1 METAINHDYINSYA
15 EAYTNR
21 IVDRYFS
28 ENSII
33 DGENILSITEFRQI
47 NLFIVKNIMVKWEME
62 AKKLRSPFFDYT
74 SQEVQNALQDFMNVL
89 SKNISIEQKVFKPLL
104 KMAVNEVLIL
114 IFSPYDFFRK
124 ELLNI
129 GTPVSLDELEK
140 RKKFI
145 KINSELYHAYV
156 QKIEM
161 AGVDNMQIKEAKEY
175 FDEVCEEINFSPE
188 EPDEYI
194 SLFSNEIQ
202 FDLKK
207 VYAEVADESDKMK
220 DDSEKKDDETEK
232 KEDTG
237 EKIEDETDQNA
248 DPGIDPGIDQ
258 GSNPGEEKVPIH
270 EKYFQKKAT
279 LVDEL
284 KKEPASTV
292 LDFHQK
298 QKIDSIKK
306 NISIQQR
313 FRFVRELFSEND
325 ELFSEII
332 EYLDNCSSI
341 EEANSYLNE
350 KFLANGQ
357 WNNENDSV
365 IEFLSVVSKKFPD

>member
-47 NLFIVKNIMVKWEME
+47 NLFVVKNIMVKWQAE
-62 AKKLRSPFFDYT
+62 AKKVRSPFFNYN
-74 SQEVQNALQDFMNVL
+74 SPEVQNALQDFMNVL
-89 SKNISIEQKVFKPLL
+89 SKNISIEQKVFTPLL
-104 KMAVNEVLIL
+104 KMAITDVLIL
-114 IFSPYDFFRK
+114 IFSPYDFFSN

-129 GTPVSLDELEK
+129 GTPVTLAELEK

-145 KINSELYHAYV
+145 KINSELYNTYV
-156 QKIEM
+156 QKIEET
-161 AGVDNMQIKEAKEY
+161 GSDDMQIKEAKQY
-175 FDEVCEEINFSPE
+175 FDQVCEDINFSPE

-194 SLFSNEIQ
+194 SLFSKELQ
-202 FDLKK
+202 FELKK
-207 VYAEVADESDKMK
+207 VYAEVENESAR
-220 DDSEKKDDETEK
+220 E
-232 KEDTG
+232 
-237 EKIEDETDQNA
+237 EDETKAVTD
-248 DPGIDPGIDQ
+248 
-258 GSNPGEEKVPIH
+258 SGEEKVPIH
-270 EKYFQKKAT
+270 EKYFQQKAT

-325 ELFSEII
+325 ELFTEVI
-332 EYLDNCSSI
+332 EFLDNCGSN
-341 EEANSYLNE
+341 EEATSYINE
-350 KFLANGQ
+350 KFLNNGQ
-357 WNNENDSV
+357 WNNEDEAV
-365 IEFLSVVSKKFPD
+365 EEFLSVVNKKFPD

>member
-15 EAYTNR
+15 ESYTNR

-28 ENSII
+28 ENSVI

-47 NLFIVKNIMVKWEME
+47 NLFVVKNIMVKWQME
-62 AKKLRSPFFDYT
+62 AKKIRSPFFDYN
-74 SQEVQNALQDFMNVL
+74 SPEVQNALQDFMNVL
-89 SKNISIEQKVFKPLL
+89 SKNISVEQKVFKPLL
-104 KMAVNEVLIL
+104 KMAVNDVLIL
-114 IFSPYDFFRK
+114 IFSPYDFFRN

-129 GTPVSLDELEK
+129 GTPVNLVELEK

-145 KINSELYHAYV
+145 KINSELYNAYV
-156 QKIEM
+156 QKIEES
-161 AGVDNMQIKEAKEY
+161 GVDNMQIKEAKQY
-175 FDEVCEEINFSPE
+175 FDEVCEE
-188 EPDEYI
+188 
-194 SLFSNEIQ
+194 
-202 FDLKK
+202 K
-207 VYAEVADESDKMK
+207 VYAEVENEPDQEENETGPKG
-220 DDSEKKDDETEK
+220 DSGMDSGT
-232 KEDTG
+232 
-237 EKIEDETDQNA
+237 
-248 DPGIDPGIDQ
+248 DPGG
-258 GSNPGEEKVPIH
+258 EKVPIH

-325 ELFSEII
+325 ELFSEVI

-341 EEANSYLNE
+341 EEANSYINE
-350 KFLANGQ
+350 KFLDNGQ
-357 WNNENDSV
+357 WNNEDESV
-365 IEFLSVVSKKFPD
+365 TEFLSVVGKKFPD

>member
-1 METAINHDYINSYA
+1 METTINHDYINSYA

-47 NLFIVKNIMVKWEME
+47 NLFVIKNIMVKWQLET
-62 AKKLRSPFFDYT
+62 KKIRSPFFDYN
-74 SQEVQNALQDFMNVL
+74 SPEVLNALQDFMNVL

-104 KMAVNEVLIL
+104 KMAITEVLIL
-114 IFSPYDFFRK
+114 IFSPYDFFSN

-129 GTPVSLDELEK
+129 GTPVTLSELEK

-145 KINSELYHAYV
+145 KINAELYNAYV
-156 QKIEM
+156 QKIELS
-161 AGVDNMQIKEAKEY
+161 GSDNMQIKEAKQF
-175 FDEVCEEINFSPE
+175 FDQVCEDINFSPE

-194 SLFSNEIQ
+194 SLFSKEIQ
-202 FDLKK
+202 FELKK
-207 VYAEVADESDKMK
+207 VYAEVENESSM
-220 DDSEKKDDETEK
+220 E
-232 KEDTG
+232 KEDDQVA
-237 EKIEDETDQNA
+237 ED
-248 DPGIDPGIDQ
+248 PK
-258 GSNPGEEKVPIH
+258 EEKMPIH
-270 EKYFQKKAT
+270 EKYYQQKAT

-325 ELFSEII
+325 ELFTEVI
-332 EYLDNCSSI
+332 EFLDNCSSND
-341 EEANSYLNE
+341 EANSYLKD
-350 KFLANGQ
+350 KFLIDGQ
-357 WNNENDSV
+357 WNNEDEV
-365 IEFLSVVSKKFPD
+365 VVEFISVVSKKFPD

>member
-33 DGENILSITEFRQI
+33 DGENILSITEFKQI
-47 NLFIVKNIMVKWEME
+47 NLFVIKNIMVKWQQE
-62 AKKLRSPFFDYT
+62 AKKIRSPFFNY
-74 SQEVQNALQDFMNVL
+74 SNPEVQNALQDFMNVL
-89 SKNISIEQKVFKPLL
+89 SKNISLEQKVFKPLL
-104 KMAVNEVLIL
+104 KMAINDVLIL
-114 IFSPYDFFRK
+114 IFSPYDFFSN

-129 GTPVSLDELEK
+129 GTPVTLAELEK

-145 KINSELYHAYV
+145 KINSELYNAYV
-156 QKIEM
+156 QRIEESDS
-161 AGVDNMQIKEAKEY
+161 DNMQIKEAKQF
-175 FDEVCEEINFSPE
+175 FDQVCEDINFSPE

-194 SLFSNEIQ
+194 SLFSKEIQ
-202 FDLKK
+202 FELKK
-207 VYAEVADESDKMK
+207 VYAEVDNGSASEEAETKVVEES
-220 DDSEKKDDETEK
+220 
-232 KEDTG
+232 
-237 EKIEDETDQNA
+237 
-248 DPGIDPGIDQ
+248 
-258 GSNPGEEKVPIH
+258 GEEKMPIY
-270 EKYFQKKAT
+270 EKYYQQKAT

-313 FRFVRELFSEND
+313 FRFVRKLFSEND
-325 ELFSEII
+325 ELFTEVI
-332 EYLDNCSSI
+332 EFLDNCSSND
-341 EEANSYLNE
+341 EANSYLDE
-350 KFLANGQ
+350 KFLNNGQ
-357 WNNENDSV
+357 WNNEDEAV
-365 IEFLSVVSKKFPD
+365 LEFISVVNKKFPD

>member
-33 DGENILSITEFRQI
+33 DGENILSITEFKQI
-47 NLFIVKNIMVKWEME
+47 NLFVIKNIMVKWQQE
-62 AKKLRSPFFDYT
+62 AKKIRSPFFNY
-74 SQEVQNALQDFMNVL
+74 SSPEVQNALQDFMNVL

-104 KMAVNEVLIL
+104 KMAITDVLIL
-114 IFSPYDFFRK
+114 IFSPYDFFSN

-129 GTPVSLDELEK
+129 GTPVTLAELEK

-145 KINSELYHAYV
+145 KINSELFNAFV
-156 QKIEM
+156 QRIEESDS
-161 AGVDNMQIKEAKEY
+161 DNMQIKEAKQF
-175 FDEVCEEINFSPE
+175 FDQVCEDINFSPE

-194 SLFSNEIQ
+194 SLFSKEIQ
-202 FDLKK
+202 FELKK
-207 VYAEVADESDKMK
+207 VYAEVENGSGREEAETKVMEES
-220 DDSEKKDDETEK
+220 
-232 KEDTG
+232 
-237 EKIEDETDQNA
+237 
-248 DPGIDPGIDQ
+248 
-258 GSNPGEEKVPIH
+258 GEEKMPIH
-270 EKYFQKKAT
+270 EKYYQQKAT

-284 KKEPASTV
+284 KKEPTSTV

-298 QKIDSIKK
+298 QRIDSIKK

-325 ELFSEII
+325 ELFTEVI
-332 EYLDNCSSI
+332 EFLDNCSSND
-341 EEANSYLNE
+341 EANSYLNE
-350 KFLANGQ
+350 KFLNDGQ
-357 WNNENDSV
+357 WNNEDEAV
-365 IEFLSVVSKKFPD
+365 LEFISVVNKKFPD

>member
-47 NLFIVKNIMVKWEME
+47 NLFVIKNIMVKWQGE
-62 AKKLRSPFFDYT
+62 AKKIRSPFFNY
-74 SQEVQNALQDFMNVL
+74 SSPEVQNALQDFMNVL
-89 SKNISIEQKVFKPLL
+89 SNNISIEQKVFKPLL
-104 KMAVNEVLIL
+104 KMAITDVLIL
-114 IFSPYDFFRK
+114 IFSPYDFFSN

-129 GTPVSLDELEK
+129 GTPVTLAELEK

-145 KINSELYHAYV
+145 KINSELYNAFV
-156 QKIEM
+156 QRIEESDS
-161 AGVDNMQIKEAKEY
+161 DNMQIKEAKQF
-175 FDEVCEEINFSPE
+175 FDQVCEDINFSPE

-194 SLFSNEIQ
+194 SLFSKEIQ
-202 FDLKK
+202 FELKK
-207 VYAEVADESDKMK
+207 VYAEVENGSGREEAETKVMEES
-220 DDSEKKDDETEK
+220 
-232 KEDTG
+232 
-237 EKIEDETDQNA
+237 
-248 DPGIDPGIDQ
+248 
-258 GSNPGEEKVPIH
+258 GEEKMPIH
-270 EKYFQKKAT
+270 EKYYQQKAT

-284 KKEPASTV
+284 KKEPTSTV

-325 ELFSEII
+325 ELFTEAI
-332 EYLDNCSSI
+332 EFLDNCSSND
-341 EEANSYLNE
+341 EANSYLNE
-350 KFLANGQ
+350 KFLNDGQ
-357 WNNENDSV
+357 WNNEDEAV
-365 IEFLSVVSKKFPD
+365 LEFISVVNKKFPD

>member
-1 METAINHDYINSYA
+1 METTINHDYINSYA
-15 EAYTNR
+15 EAYTDR
-21 IVDRYFS
+21 IIDRFFS

-47 NLFIVKNIMVKWEME
+47 NLFVIKNIMVKWQTE
-62 AKKLRSPFFDYT
+62 AKKIRSPFFDYN
-74 SQEVQNALQDFMNVL
+74 SPEVQNALQDFMNVL

-104 KMAVNEVLIL
+104 KIAVTDVLIL
-114 IFSPYDFFRK
+114 VFSPYDFFSN
-124 ELLNI
+124 EILNI
-129 GTPVSLDELEK
+129 GTPVSLVELEK

-145 KINSELYHAYV
+145 KINSELYNAYL
-156 QKIEM
+156 QKIE
-161 AGVDNMQIKEAKEY
+161 ATGVDNMQIKEAKQY

-207 VYAEVADESDKMK
+207 VYAEVEDESDKK
-220 DDSEKKDDETEK
+220 ESDAEKMGDETNK
-232 KEDTG
+232 N
-237 EKIEDETDQNA
+237 TD
-248 DPGIDPGIDQ
+248 
-258 GSNPGEEKVPIH
+258 SGEEKVPIH
-270 EKYFQKKAT
+270 EKYFQQKAT

-325 ELFSEII
+325 ELFSEVI
-332 EYLDNCSSI
+332 EFLDNCSNF
-341 EEANSYLNE
+341 EEANSYIIE
-350 KFLANGQ
+350 KFLNNNQ
-357 WNNENDSV
+357 WNSEDESV
-365 IEFLSVVSKKFPD
+365 KEFLSVVGKKFPD

>member
-74 SQEVQNALQDFMNVL
+74 SQEVQDALQDFMNVL

-114 IFSPYDFFRK
+114 IFSPYDFFRN

-129 GTPVSLDELEK
+129 GTPVSLAELEK

-220 DDSEKKDDETEK
+220 DDSEKKDNETEK

-237 EKIEDETDQNA
+237 EKIEDETDQKA
-248 DPGIDPGIDQ
+248 DPEIDPG
-258 GSNPGEEKVPIH
+258 SEPGEQKVPIH

>member
-33 DGENILSITEFRQI
+33 DGEDILSITEFKQI
-47 NLFIVKNIMVKWEME
+47 NLFIIKNIMIKWQEE
-62 AKKLRSPFFDYT
+62 AKKIRSPFFNYN
-74 SQEVQNALQDFMNVL
+74 SPEVQNALQDFMNVL
-89 SKNISIEQKVFKPLL
+89 SRNISLDQKVFRPLL
-104 KMAVNEVLIL
+104 KMAITDVLIL
-114 IFSPYDFFRK
+114 IFSPYDFFSN

-129 GTPVSLDELEK
+129 GTPVTLAELEK

-145 KINSELYHAYV
+145 KINSELYNAYV
-156 QKIEM
+156 QRIEES
-161 AGVDNMQIKEAKEY
+161 GSDNMQIKEAKQF
-175 FDEVCEEINFSPE
+175 FDQVCEDINFSPE

-194 SLFSNEIQ
+194 SLFSKEIQ
-202 FDLKK
+202 FELKK
-207 VYAEVADESDKMK
+207 VYAEVENGS
-220 DDSEKKDDETEK
+220 SVE
-232 KEDTG
+232 KEDAQVAEDPEG
-237 EKIEDETDQNA
+237 EKM
-248 DPGIDPGIDQ
+248 
-258 GSNPGEEKVPIH
+258 PIH
-270 EKYFQKKAT
+270 EKYYQQKAT

-325 ELFSEII
+325 ELFTEVI
-332 EYLDNCSSI
+332 EFLDNCSNND
-341 EEANSYLNE
+341 EANSYLNE
-350 KFLANGQ
+350 KFLNEGK
-357 WNNENDSV
+357 WNNEDEAV
-365 IEFLSVVSKKFPD
+365 LEFISVVNKKFPD

>member
-15 EAYTNR
+15 ESYTNR

-28 ENSII
+28 ENSVI

-47 NLFIVKNIMVKWEME
+47 NLFVVKNIMVKWQME
-62 AKKLRSPFFDYT
+62 AKKIRSPFFDYN
-74 SQEVQNALQDFMNVL
+74 SPEVQNALQDFMNVL
-89 SKNISIEQKVFKPLL
+89 SKNISVEQKVFKPLL
-104 KMAVNEVLIL
+104 KMAVNDVLIL
-114 IFSPYDFFRK
+114 IFSPYDFFRN

-129 GTPVSLDELEK
+129 GTPVNLVELEK

-145 KINSELYHAYV
+145 KINSELYNAYV
-156 QKIEM
+156 QKIEES
-161 AGVDNMQIKEAKEY
+161 GVDNMQIKEAKQY

-207 VYAEVADESDKMK
+207 VYAEVENEPDKEENETGPK
-220 DDSEKKDDETEK
+220 GDSGMDSGT
-232 KEDTG
+232 
-237 EKIEDETDQNA
+237 
-248 DPGIDPGIDQ
+248 DPGG
-258 GSNPGEEKVPIH
+258 EKVPIH

-325 ELFSEII
+325 ELFSEVI

-341 EEANSYLNE
+341 EEANSYINE
-350 KFLANGQ
+350 KFLDNGQ
-357 WNNENDSV
+357 WNNEDESV
-365 IEFLSVVSKKFPD
+365 TEFLSVVGKKFPD

>member
-15 EAYTNR
+15 EAYSNR

-33 DGENILSITEFRQI
+33 DGENILSITEFQQI

-74 SQEVQNALQDFMNVL
+74 CHEVQNALQDFMNVL

-114 IFSPYDFFRK
+114 IFSPYDFFRN

-129 GTPVSLDELEK
+129 GTPVSLAELEK

-145 KINSELYHAYV
+145 KINSELYSAYV

-161 AGVDNMQIKEAKEY
+161 KGVDNMQIKEAKEY

-207 VYAEVADESDKMK
+207 VYAEVEDE
-220 DDSEKKDDETEK
+220 SEKKEYETEQ
-232 KEDTG
+232 KEDISL
-237 EKIEDETDQNA
+237 EKEKKSENTEDETNTTA
-248 DPGIDPGIDQ
+248 
-258 GSNPGEEKVPIH
+258 NVGEEKVPIH

-325 ELFSEII
+325 ELFSEVI
-332 EYLDNCSSI
+332 EYLDNCNNI

-350 KFLANGQ
+350 KFLDNGH
-357 WNNENDSV
+357 WNNEDDSV
-365 IEFLSVVSKKFPD
+365 VEFLSVVSKKFPD

>member
-129 GTPVSLDELEK
+129 GTPVSLAELEK

-161 AGVDNMQIKEAKEY
+161 TGVDNMQIKEAKEY

-194 SLFSNEIQ
+194 RLFSNEIQ

-207 VYAEVADESDKMK
+207 VYAEVEIETDN
-220 DDSEKKDDETEK
+220 EK
-232 KEDTG
+232 
-237 EKIEDETDQNA
+237 DETDKQEDDANPKA
-248 DPGIDPGIDQ
+248 DSGMDP
-258 GSNPGEEKVPIH
+258 GSNPEEEKVPIH

-284 KKEPASTV
+284 MKEPASTV

-325 ELFSEII
+325 ELFAEVI

-341 EEANSYLNE
+341 VEASSYLNE
-350 KFLANGQ
+350 KFLDNGL
-357 WNNENDSV
+357 WNNEDDSV
-365 IEFLSVVSKKFPD
+365 VEFLSVVNKKFPN